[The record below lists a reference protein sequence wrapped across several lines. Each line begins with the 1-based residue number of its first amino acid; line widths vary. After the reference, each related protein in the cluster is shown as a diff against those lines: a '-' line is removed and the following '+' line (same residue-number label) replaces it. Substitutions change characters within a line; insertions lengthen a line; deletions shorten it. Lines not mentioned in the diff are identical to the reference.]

1 MMIPCP
7 LPYPAPFKI
16 ATYPLIKG
24 GKLMSN
30 IVLRCDD
37 DARLGAAT
45 EAMRE
50 FLGSVGV
57 GVIS

>member
-1 MMIPCP
+1 
-7 LPYPAPFKI
+7 
-16 ATYPLIKG
+16 
-24 GKLMSN
+24 MSN